1 MNFDVV
7 SKNAKILEIG
17 PLEPKLWKIREITV
31 FKTKS
36 AGIEKMALGNQK

>member
-1 MNFDVV
+1 MNFDAV

-36 AGIEKMALGNQK
+36 AGIEKMALGNRK